1 MHLHASDRVDQVQCP
16 RILYTNLVL
25 ELLENDDFKPLETL
39 SDNCCPNGT
48 SLLLRETGPQGSLG

>member
-25 ELLENDDFKPLETL
+25 ELLVRTT
-39 SDNCCPNGT
+39 T
-48 SLLLRETGPQGSLG
+48 SSPWKHLATIVVLMAHHSYSGKQVPRAP